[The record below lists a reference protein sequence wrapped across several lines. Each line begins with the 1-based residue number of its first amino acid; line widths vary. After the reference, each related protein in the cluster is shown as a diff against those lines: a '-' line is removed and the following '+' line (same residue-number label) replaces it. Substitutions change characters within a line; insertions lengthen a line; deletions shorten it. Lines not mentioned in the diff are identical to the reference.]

1 MSRSEI
7 EKILIEK
14 NYTCNNSDIKSTMCN
29 IGKGTG
35 KPNVVLLHDNQKH
48 NHTVNIDNHKFPV
61 HGTTIY
67 AYCGF
72 INSCYKSSE
81 TLKNSLVE
89 KFKNLRC
96 VEVDLKKHSS
106 LQSFWYNEYGESFY
120 TDEYT
125 DIHTYKYGCRSKS
138 GIMLFIANRK
148 EIWLFKNRY
157 LNEND
162 KKRLEKIKKDKI
174 DFD

>member
-1 MSRSEI
+1 MIKYLTLFTLFITPLFSDELLTIKGINVDMSRSEI

-61 HGTTIY
+61 QGTTIY

-106 LQSFWYNEYGESFY
+106 LQSF
-120 TDEYT
+120 
-125 DIHTYKYGCRSKS
+125 
-138 GIMLFIANRK
+138 
-148 EIWLFKNRY
+148 
-157 LNEND
+157 
-162 KKRLEKIKKDKI
+162 
-174 DFD
+174 